1 MAPHVEATCGA
12 LLFLGQPTDAAEA
25 PTMKLFRPGQV
36 ADDTPNRKLQII
48 WTISALER
56 SRPAADATRE
66 ANGAVYGERLK

>member
-36 ADDTPNRKLQII
+36 ADDTPNRKLQIHMDDFRVYKQL
-48 WTISALER
+48 SVR
-56 SRPAADATRE
+56 FQPAS
-66 ANGAVYGERLK
+66 GS